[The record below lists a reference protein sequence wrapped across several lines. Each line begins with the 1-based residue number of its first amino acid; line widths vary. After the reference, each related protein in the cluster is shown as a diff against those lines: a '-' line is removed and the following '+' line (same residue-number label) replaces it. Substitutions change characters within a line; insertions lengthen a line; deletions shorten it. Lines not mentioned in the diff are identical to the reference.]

1 MIIDEDGN
9 EKVMMTKRGEGGESG
24 GNETADSENE
34 KRSEGQEGSHYSG
47 VGRDIS
53 PRQSIIGK
61 LSRLR
66 PLLDDLGTV
75 LDGI

>member
-1 MIIDEDGN
+1 MIIDDDDAN
-9 EKVMMTKRGEGGESG
+9 VMMTKRGEDGESG
-24 GNETADSENE
+24 GNETAGSEKE